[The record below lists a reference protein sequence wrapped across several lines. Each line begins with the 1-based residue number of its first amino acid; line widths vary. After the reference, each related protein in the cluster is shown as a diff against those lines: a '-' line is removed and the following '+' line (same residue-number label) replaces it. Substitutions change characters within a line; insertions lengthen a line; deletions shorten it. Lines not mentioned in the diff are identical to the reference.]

1 MRIFRCAFISAMISY
16 LRGTQLQRSA
26 KAIAITIPIK
36 SSLDYKNSVKDCAKG
51 AVKDIVGPMSFPA
64 SKQNQPEVAIPFDD
78 IPVEL
83 VDEPIAV
90 AAAYAP

>member
-1 MRIFRCAFISAMISY
+1 M
-16 LRGTQLQRSA
+16 
-26 KAIAITIPIK
+26 
-36 SSLDYKNSVKDCAKG
+36 
-51 AVKDIVGPMSFPA
+51 KDIVGPMSFPA

-90 AAAYAP
+90 AAAYAPKLDIHPNGDIALVFCMGAGYLQIAAYFIQQVVHTHVDFQ